1 MVDIV
6 SWQCCLTEEYVECK
20 SQSVGV
26 CRGGNRRDEG
36 MTLSI
41 CMDACSYRYTQRPE
55 FIFRYYPLWILE
67 QNLTGLKLDTGCTGW
82 PVSPT
87 DLPFSTVPSFCTW
100 FLGICLSQC
109 PVAVKS
115 CHVYSNSSLKK
126 KATKHLTG
134 DYLLSEVSII
144 IMVMG
149 SMAAH
154 RQT

>member
-100 FLGICLSQC
+100 FLGICLSVLLLWK
-109 PVAVKS
+109 VAMS
-115 CHVYSNSSLKK
+115 IATLHLKK